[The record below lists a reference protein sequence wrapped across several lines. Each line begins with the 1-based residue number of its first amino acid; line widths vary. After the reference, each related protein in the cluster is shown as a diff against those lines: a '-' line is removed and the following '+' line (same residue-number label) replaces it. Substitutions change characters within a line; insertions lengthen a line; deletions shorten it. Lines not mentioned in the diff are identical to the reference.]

1 MFTGLPKEIAMKKLH
16 IISGSCY
23 HIEGTKK
30 QTEEVLKSVNKLFNE
45 LEEEKQNNFM
55 YGLITVTVATEM
67 GLKIEWR

>member
-1 MFTGLPKEIAMKKLH
+1 MEKVH

-30 QTEEVLKSVNKLFNE
+30 QTEKVIKMANELFSY
-45 LEEEKQNNFM
+45 LEEEKQTYYM
-55 YGLITVTVATEM
+55 HGLITVTVAAEM

>member
-1 MFTGLPKEIAMKKLH
+1 MKVH

-30 QTEEVLKSVNKLFNE
+30 QTDEVLKVANERFND
-45 LEEEKQNNFM
+45 LSEEKQTNFM
-55 YGLITVTVATEM
+55 YGLITVTVAAEM

>member
-1 MFTGLPKEIAMKKLH
+1 MKVH

-30 QTEEVLKSVNKLFNE
+30 QTDEVIKVANERFNDPS
-45 LEEEKQNNFM
+45 EEKQTNFM
-55 YGLITVTVATEM
+55 YGLITVTVAAEM

>member
-1 MFTGLPKEIAMKKLH
+1 MKKLH

-30 QTEEVLKSVNKLFNE
+30 HTDEVIKVANERFND
-45 LEEEKQNNFM
+45 LSEEKQTNFM
-55 YGLITVTVATEM
+55 YGLITVTVAAEM

>member
-1 MFTGLPKEIAMKKLH
+1 MKKKIY

-30 QTEEVLKSVNKLFNE
+30 QAEEVIKAANRLFND
-45 LEEEKQNNFM
+45 LEEEERTNYM
-55 YGLITVTVATEM
+55 YGLITVTVAAGK